1 MDSFIDGGFFQ
12 FFLLFFFFL
21 LILSSL
27 LFDETVTVS
36 VLSAE
41 MRVDSARWRNFIDSV
56 RNVFMFRACLF
67 FLRPLQFLYNSVILV
82 KVYKYDNN
90 VIVFNRANRENNR
103 SPVKYM
109 YIYIYIY
116 IFMLLTSKTKNET
129 RSSKRVSPR
138 IKVKTII
145 RIISFPCKM

>member
-12 FFLLFFFFL
+12 FFLLFFL

-27 LFDETVTVS
+27 RFDETVTVS

-67 FLRPLQFLYNSVILV
+67 ILRPLQFLYNSVILV

-103 SPVKYM
+103 SCVK

-116 IFMLLTSKTKNET
+116 ASNLKNKE
-129 RSSKRVSPR
+129 
-138 IKVKTII
+138 
-145 RIISFPCKM
+145 

>member
-12 FFLLFFFFL
+12 FFLLFFFFCSSFRAYYL
-21 LILSSL
+21 TRRWQFLFYRRRCASTVRGGETLSIV
-27 LFDETVTVS
+27 FV
-36 VLSAE
+36 
-41 MRVDSARWRNFIDSV
+41 W
-56 RNVFMFRACLF
+56 NVFMFRACLF
-67 FLRPLQFLYNSVILV
+67 ILRPLQFLYNSIILV

-90 VIVFNRANRENNR
+90 VIVFNRANKIENNR
-103 SPVKYM
+103 SSVK
-109 YIYIYIY
+109 YIYIY